1 MQSLIHVLIT
11 LAIAFFN
18 IASLGMNRRIALDTT
33 VSLDNVR
40 REKFLRAVTI
50 SDSNFYIF
58 QPYELKSNSLGEKAL
73 VLRTKMVR

>member
-1 MQSLIHVLIT
+1 M
-11 LAIAFFN
+11 
-18 IASLGMNRRIALDTT
+18 
-33 VSLDNVR
+33 
-40 REKFLRAVTI
+40 TI

>member
-40 REKFLRAVTI
+40 KEKFLE
-50 SDSNFYIF
+50 
-58 QPYELKSNSLGEKAL
+58 P
-73 VLRTKMVR
+73 